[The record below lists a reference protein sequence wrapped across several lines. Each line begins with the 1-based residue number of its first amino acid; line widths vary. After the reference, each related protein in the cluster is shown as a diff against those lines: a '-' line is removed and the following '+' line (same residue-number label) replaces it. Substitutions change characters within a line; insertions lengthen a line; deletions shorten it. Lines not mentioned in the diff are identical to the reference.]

1 MQDPNKFSGEIND
14 QETEATSK
22 GPLGGLLHSLTQVFA
37 SLVAMAQTRLELLT
51 TELQEEIQQ
60 AAQVLL
66 WAFVALF
73 AAGIGLFLAALVLI
87 FAFWDTHRVLVS
99 IIVTGAFFAIAA
111 FAALNLFG
119 KLRNRPRMLDGTL
132 TELARDRERLDARIR
147 NRQ

>member
-1 MQDPNKFSGEIND
+1 MQDPNEVSG
-14 QETEATSK
+14 QETDTAPK
-22 GPLGGLLHSLTQVFA
+22 GPLGGLLHSLTQVFT

-66 WAFVALF
+66 WSFVALF
-73 AAGIGLFLAALVLI
+73 AAGIGLFLAALVVI

-99 IIVTGAFFAIAA
+99 IIVTGAFFAIAV
-111 FAALNLFG
+111 FAALNLLG

>member
-1 MQDPNKFSGEIND
+1 MQDPNPTD
-14 QETEATSK
+14 ETLNETPR
-22 GPLGGLLHSLTQVFA
+22 GPLSGLLQSLTQIVTG
-37 SLVAMAQTRLELLT
+37 LVAMAQTRLELLT

-60 AAQVLL
+60 AASLLL

-73 AAGIGLFLAALVLI
+73 AAGIGLFLTALVVI

-111 FAALNLFG
+111 FAAWQLTS

-132 TELARDRERLDARIR
+132 RELARDRERLDARVR
-147 NRQ
+147 SRQ

>member
-1 MQDPNKFSGEIND
+1 MQEPNQPENQS
-14 QETEATSK
+14 QSAPH
-22 GPLGGLLHSLTQVFA
+22 GPISGLLQSLTQVFA
-37 SLVAMAQTRLELLT
+37 SLVTMAQTRLELLT

-73 AAGIGLFLAALVLI
+73 ATGIGLFLAALVLI

-111 FAALNLFG
+111 FAALHLAS
-119 KLRNRPRMLDGTL
+119 KLRNRPRPLDGTL
-132 TELARDRERLDARIR
+132 AELAKDRERLDARIR
-147 NRQ
+147 SRQ

>member
-1 MQDPNKFSGEIND
+1 MQDDDPPDNASPDN
-14 QETEATSK
+14 AVK
-22 GPLGGLLHSLTQVFA
+22 GPLSGVLQSLTQVFA
-37 SLVAMAQTRLELLT
+37 SVVAMAQTRLELLT

-73 AAGIGLFLAALVLI
+73 AAGVGLFLAALVVI
-87 FAFWDTHRVLVS
+87 FAFWDTHRLLVS

-111 FAALNLFG
+111 FAAVHLSG
-119 KLRNRPRMLDGTL
+119 KLRNRPRMLDATL

-147 NRQ
+147 SRQ